1 MEFLKQ
7 TINLMQSENY
17 KERFLAEYWQT
28 KIRYEKLKHFNN
40 QIEAAMILGADSM
53 MPVEE
58 PEHDCPLHL
67 LQEQQAA
74 MGKYLKM
81 LELRAV
87 IEKIDLN
94 EVL

>member
-1 MEFLKQ
+1 MLEK
-7 TINLMQSENY
+7 TIKLMQSENY

-28 KIRYEKLKHFNN
+28 KIRYEKLKDFNN
-40 QIEAAMILGADSM
+40 KIEAAIINCTA
-53 MPVEE
+53 E

-67 LQEQQAA
+67 LQEQQCA
-74 MGKYLKM
+74 MGKYLHM

-87 IEKIDLN
+87 IENIDLN